1 LSGILFVVSNSFELR
16 RKFMKF
22 FSKKSSKKPIR
33 LFFATDLHGSER
45 TYRKFINAGKFYE
58 ANVIVMGG
66 DIQGKLLIPII
77 KEANGHYR
85 ATLQGRME
93 HMASQ
98 EELSALTGRLDT
110 LGFYYQVMEEDEFRV
125 LSADQKAVDALFHE
139 RARQKLSNWVD
150 LAEERLN
157 GTGIKCFVTGGN
169 DDEWDVI
176 STIKREGAKSLV
188 ACENEMV
195 MVDDDHSMISVGIS
209 TPTPWKTPRE
219 TTEEELAKMI
229 EEMAAK
235 VPDMQ
240 KAIFNFHD
248 PPKDWT
254 KDPPTQIVQGGQAVM
269 HGAGSQSVRA
279 AIEKYGPML
288 GLHGHIHE
296 SQSVARIGRTTC
308 INPGS
313 EYGEGILRG
322 CLVNFVD
329 GEIQGY
335 QMTSG

>member
-1 LSGILFVVSNSFELR
+1 MPL
-16 RKFMKF
+16 
-22 FSKKSSKKPIR
+22 FSKKPGKKSTR

-45 TYRKFINAGKFYE
+45 TFRKFINAGKFYE
-58 ANVIVMGG
+58 ADVIVMGG

-77 KEANGHYR
+77 KETNGHFR
-85 ATLQGRME
+85 ATLQGRVE
-93 HMASQ
+93 HFTTE
-98 EELSALTGRLDT
+98 EELNGLKSRLDI
-110 LGFYYQVMEEDEFRV
+110 LGFYYKIMDEDEFRTV
-125 LSADQKAVDALFHE
+125 SADPKEVDKLFHE
-139 RARQKLSNWVD
+139 LARQKLTNWVD

-169 DDEWDVI
+169 DDEWDVL
-176 STIKREGAKSLV
+176 STLKREDAKSLI

-195 MVDDDHSMISVGIS
+195 YVDDEHTMISVGIS

-219 TTEEELAKMI
+219 VSEEELGKMI

-235 VPDMQ
+235 VPDMN

-248 PPKDWT
+248 PPKDSTLDTCPMLDWT
-254 KDPPTQIVQGGQAVM
+254 KDPPEQIIQGGQPVM
-269 HGAGSQSVRA
+269 HGAGSRSVRD
-279 AIEKYGPML
+279 AIEKYKPML

-296 SQSVARIGRTTC
+296 SQSVVKIGRTTC

-313 EYGEGILRG
+313 EYAEGVLRG
-322 CLVNFVD
+322 CLVTFAG
-329 GEIQGY
+329 GEVQGY

>member
-1 LSGILFVVSNSFELR
+1 
-16 RKFMKF
+16 M
-22 FSKKSSKKPIR
+22 
-33 LFFATDLHGSER
+33 
-45 TYRKFINAGKFYE
+45 
-58 ANVIVMGG
+58 
-66 DIQGKLLIPII
+66 
-77 KEANGHYR
+77 
-85 ATLQGRME
+85 
-93 HMASQ
+93 
-98 EELSALTGRLDT
+98 
-110 LGFYYQVMEEDEFRV
+110 
-125 LSADQKAVDALFHE
+125 
-139 RARQKLSNWVD
+139 KLSRWVD

-169 DDEWDVI
+169 DDEWDVL
-176 STIKREGAKSLV
+176 SELKREGTQSLV

-219 TTEEELAKMI
+219 TTEEELGKMI

-248 PPKDWT
+248 PPKDSTLDTCPMLDWS
-254 KDPPTQIVQGGQAVM
+254 KDPPTQIVQGGQVVM
-269 HGAGSQSVRA
+269 HGAGSASVRA
-279 AIEKYGPML
+279 AIEKYHPML

-296 SQSVARIGRTTC
+296 SQSVAKIGRTTC

-313 EYGEGILRG
+313 EYAEGVLRG
-322 CLVNFVD
+322 CLVNFSD
-329 GEIQGY
+329 GEVVGY

>member
-1 LSGILFVVSNSFELR
+1 MS
-16 RKFMKF
+16 F
-22 FSKKSSKKPIR
+22 FSKKPGKKATR

-45 TYRKFINAGKFYE
+45 TYRKFINAGKFYDV
-58 ANVIVMGG
+58 NVIVMGG

-77 KEANGHYR
+77 KESNGHYR
-85 ATLQGRME
+85 ATLQGRVE
-93 HMASQ
+93 HLSTE
-98 EELSALTGRLDT
+98 EELNALRGRLDI
-110 LGFYYQVMEEDEFRV
+110 LGFYHKIMSEDEFRA
-125 LSADQKAVDALFHE
+125 LSADPKAVDQLFHE
-139 RARQKLSNWVD
+139 EARKKLSRWVD

-169 DDEWDVI
+169 DDEWDVL
-176 STIKREGAKSLV
+176 SAIKREGTQSLI

-209 TPTPWKTPRE
+209 TPTPWNTPRE
-219 TTEEELAKMI
+219 VSEEELGKMI

-248 PPKDWT
+248 PPKDSTLDTCPMLDWT
-254 KDPPTQIVQGGQAVM
+254 KDPPTQIVQGGQPVM
-269 HGAGSQSVRA
+269 HGAGSKSVRD
-279 AIEKYGPML
+279 AIEKYKPML

-296 SQSVARIGRTTC
+296 SQSVAKIGRTTC

-313 EYGEGILRG
+313 EYAEGILRG
-322 CLVNFVD
+322 CLVTFAD
-329 GEIQGY
+329 GEVQGY